1 MSRFCFL
8 AIILL
13 AFSGQISELRAQ
25 QTSVPRL
32 SRDILDVLPPA
43 ERVRGMPGRMTMRPL
58 ACHSLPTAQT
68 RRRIVDI
75 AIQEWG
81 FFGFSVVD
89 QSDFDNGIPVEH
101 LLARYR
107 GMGASPA
114 AYRPLPRGGRFPS
127 LPMDEAARVAT
138 SVNGYWAATPQGGA
152 MIARQ
157 NEAWSGPYGVTGR
170 WADPWS
176 AAFISWVMCEGGLG
190 ENDQFQRAIAHWT
203 YIDQAIRARDG
214 RASDAAFVAYELG
227 EETIVPGDMLCS
239 GRRPDYRT
247 VAQRRRQ
254 LGVGA
259 RSHCDIVVNVDEASG
274 RILTIGG
281 NVRRSVSLKI
291 FAATKTANGILRPA
305 APPENADMRPLFAH
319 LKLRAGPIEAD
330 ALRNSPTIKALNC
343 ELQIV
348 ERHAAYDL
356 LPVNLSEGAC

>member
-1 MSRFCFL
+1 MSRFCIL
-8 AIILL
+8 AIFLL
-13 AFSGQISELRAQ
+13 ALAAGASELSAQ
-25 QTSVPRL
+25 QAAVPRL
-32 SRDILDVLPPA
+32 SRDILDVLPPS
-43 ERVRGMPGRMTMRPL
+43 ERVRGAPGRMTMRPL
-58 ACHSLPTAQT
+58 ACHSLPTAQA

-89 QSDFDNGIPVEH
+89 QSDFDNGIPMERI
-101 LLARYR
+101 LARTR
-107 GMGASPA
+107 GMGAAPA
-114 AYRPLPRGGRFPS
+114 SYTPLPRGGRFPA
-127 LPMDEAARVAT
+127 LPSDEAARVAT
-138 SVNGYWAATPQGGA
+138 SVTGYWAATPQGAA

-157 NEAWSGPYGVTGR
+157 NEAWSGPWGMTGR

-176 AAFISWVMCEGGLG
+176 AAFVCWVMCEGGLG
-190 ENDQFQRAIAHWT
+190 ESDQFQRASAHWT

-214 RASDAAFVAYELG
+214 RSPKAAFVAYEVG
-227 EETIVPGDMLCS
+227 EERIVPGDMLCS

-254 LGVGA
+254 MGVGA
-259 RSHCDIVVNVDEASG
+259 RSHCDIVVNVDEAAG

-291 FAATKTANGILRPA
+291 FAATRTASGILRPA
-305 APPENADMRPLFAH
+305 DPPVNADMRPLFAH
-319 LKLRAGPIEAD
+319 LKLRADPIELN
-330 ALRNSPTIKALNC
+330 ALRNSPTVKSLNC

-356 LPVNLSEGAC
+356 QPVRLGEGAC